1 MVLVSKDYDIHGLCY
16 VFYLKVFDLQGGYY
30 KWAARGF
37 LGIVRMQLVQVKPN
51 VLSKVDED
59 QLRAQLYCLIT
70 YSK

>member
-16 VFYLKVFDLQGGYY
+16 VFCLKVFGLQGGYY
-30 KWAARGF
+30 KWGARGF
-37 LGIVRMQLVQVKPN
+37 LGIVRMQLVQVKPD